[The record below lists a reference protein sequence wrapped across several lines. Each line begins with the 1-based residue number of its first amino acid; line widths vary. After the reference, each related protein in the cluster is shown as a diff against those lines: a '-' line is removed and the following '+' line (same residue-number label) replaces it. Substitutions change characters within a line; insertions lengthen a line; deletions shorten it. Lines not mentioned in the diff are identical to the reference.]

1 MRWTMIDLNQRQ
13 ERILDIVRK
22 EGPVTGEKIAEALSV
37 TRAALRPD
45 LAILTM
51 SGYLEAKPRVG
62 YTYRH
67 EGIQNT
73 VRRILN
79 QYRVKDIKSLPV
91 VIPENCSIYDA
102 IVTLFTED
110 VGTVYVVD
118 KDNYLMG
125 VVSRKDF
132 LKTTLGHID
141 IFKVPV
147 SVIMTRMP
155 NIVTTTSEETVV
167 EAARKIVE
175 HEIDSMPIVKTFIR
189 EMGEERLEVVGRIT
203 KTNIT
208 RLFLDLA
215 NRNHEEEIR

>member
-1 MRWTMIDLNQRQ
+1 MIDLSERQ
-13 ERILDIVRK
+13 ERIIDIVKK
-22 EGPVTGEKIAEALSV
+22 EGPVTGEKIAETLNV

-62 YTYRH
+62 YTYKS
-67 EGIQNT
+67 EGFHSAI
-73 VRRILN
+73 RRILN
-79 QYRVKDIKSLPV
+79 QYRVKDLKGHPV
-91 VIPENCSIYDA
+91 AVQETCSIYDA

-110 VGTVYVVD
+110 AGTVYVVD
-118 KDNYLMG
+118 KENYLVG

-155 NIVTTTSEETVV
+155 NIITAGLDDTVV
-167 EAARKIVE
+167 DAARKIVE
-175 HEIDSMPIVKTFIR
+175 HEVDSLPVVKTYLGDF
-189 EMGEERLEVVGRIT
+189 GEEKLEVVGRIT

-215 NRNHEEEIR
+215 IRTNKEG